1 MKVRKEQAYIAPYME
16 VITIEVEQSV
26 LAASTEQIGDT
37 LPDIDW

>member
-1 MKVRKEQAYIAPYME
+1 MKVRKEQAYIAPYTE
-16 VITIEVEQSV
+16 VITIELEQSV